1 MLRALLLPAA
11 AKDEAAPADE
21 QRAMERQVSAAYVA
35 LVVGFLCR
43 DAADLCATA
52 LAELGEPTFERAAQ
66 ILQSFLELHSSAQ
79 LLSAEGAEAMAAVVE
94 WMRNYAP

>member
-1 MLRALLLPAA
+1 MLRALLRPAGA
-11 AKDEAAPADE
+11 QDEAAPADE

-35 LVVGFLCR
+35 LVLGFLCR

-66 ILQSFLELHSSAQ
+66 ILQVS
-79 LLSAEGAEAMAAVVE
+79 LS
-94 WMRNYAP
+94 